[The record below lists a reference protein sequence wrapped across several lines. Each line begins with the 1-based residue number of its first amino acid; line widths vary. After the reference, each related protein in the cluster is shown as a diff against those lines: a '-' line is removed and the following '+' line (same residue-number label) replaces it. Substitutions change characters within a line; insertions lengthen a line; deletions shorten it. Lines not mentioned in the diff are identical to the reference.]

1 MLKTSRLSV
10 SKPSEALMFC
20 SRKRRLKRLMDTKD
34 GYTKLPKTAPKRQ
47 TPALWLMIAGG
58 VLLLGVVVFAIVSAQ
73 AGDKNASTGTAPD
86 GGTPKL
92 VVDQEQIDFG
102 DVPMDKPV
110 TATFKIRNEGTG
122 TLVFSAA
129 PYIEV
134 KEGC

>member
-1 MLKTSRLSV
+1 MSNRT
-10 SKPSEALMFC
+10 KP
-20 SRKRRLKRLMDTKD
+20 KKK
-34 GYTKLPKTAPKRQ
+34 APARQ

-73 AGDKNASTGTAPD
+73 AGNKNPSSAAASD
-86 GGTPKL
+86 GGAPKL
-92 VVDQEQIDFG
+92 VVDQEKIDFG
-102 DVPMDKPV
+102 DVPMNKTV
-110 TATFKIRNEGTG
+110 TATFKIKNEGTG